1 MVISTVGRSMK
12 VKKAFQLSLCWA
24 VVWGRLAGVICDHLS
39 IKGRPCHKNV
49 NESVAAPIQAF
60 LGLSWSGGHF
70 IGSMGRE
77 VNVTLPDTEV
87 VQLVMPDNNLVEQAL
102 GIFGRLWDSLVYME
116 EERVME
122 TSKENLKVIL
132 LLILLILTFASLCLC
147 LLAILCCTCRAA
159 R

>member
-1 MVISTVGRSMK
+1 
-12 VKKAFQLSLCWA
+12 
-24 VVWGRLAGVICDHLS
+24 
-39 IKGRPCHKNV
+39 
-49 NESVAAPIQAF
+49 
-60 LGLSWSGGHF
+60 
-70 IGSMGRE
+70 MGRE
-77 VNVTLPDTEV
+77 VSVTLPDTEV
-87 VQLVMPDNNLVEQAL
+87 VQLVMPDQSNNLVEEAL

-116 EERVME
+116 MEERVME

>member
-1 MVISTVGRSMK
+1 
-12 VKKAFQLSLCWA
+12 
-24 VVWGRLAGVICDHLS
+24 
-39 IKGRPCHKNV
+39 
-49 NESVAAPIQAF
+49 
-60 LGLSWSGGHF
+60 
-70 IGSMGRE
+70 MGRE
-77 VNVTLPDTEV
+77 VSVTLPDTEV
-87 VQLVMPDNNLVEQAL
+87 VQLVMPDQSNNLVEQAL

-116 EERVME
+116 MEERVME

>member
-1 MVISTVGRSMK
+1 
-12 VKKAFQLSLCWA
+12 
-24 VVWGRLAGVICDHLS
+24 
-39 IKGRPCHKNV
+39 
-49 NESVAAPIQAF
+49 
-60 LGLSWSGGHF
+60 
-70 IGSMGRE
+70 MGRE

>member
-1 MVISTVGRSMK
+1 
-12 VKKAFQLSLCWA
+12 
-24 VVWGRLAGVICDHLS
+24 
-39 IKGRPCHKNV
+39 
-49 NESVAAPIQAF
+49 
-60 LGLSWSGGHF
+60 
-70 IGSMGRE
+70 MGRE

-87 VQLVMPDNNLVEQAL
+87 VQLVVPDNNLVEQAL

>member
-1 MVISTVGRSMK
+1 
-12 VKKAFQLSLCWA
+12 
-24 VVWGRLAGVICDHLS
+24 
-39 IKGRPCHKNV
+39 
-49 NESVAAPIQAF
+49 
-60 LGLSWSGGHF
+60 
-70 IGSMGRE
+70 MGRE
-77 VNVTLPDTEV
+77 VSVTLPDTEV

-102 GIFGRLWDSLVYME
+102 GIFGRLWDSLVYMEMEE

>member
-1 MVISTVGRSMK
+1 
-12 VKKAFQLSLCWA
+12 
-24 VVWGRLAGVICDHLS
+24 
-39 IKGRPCHKNV
+39 
-49 NESVAAPIQAF
+49 
-60 LGLSWSGGHF
+60 
-70 IGSMGRE
+70 MGRE

-87 VQLVMPDNNLVEQAL
+87 VQLDMPDNNLVEQAL
-102 GIFGRLWDSLVYME
+102 GIFGRLWDSLVYMEMEE

>member
-1 MVISTVGRSMK
+1 
-12 VKKAFQLSLCWA
+12 
-24 VVWGRLAGVICDHLS
+24 
-39 IKGRPCHKNV
+39 
-49 NESVAAPIQAF
+49 
-60 LGLSWSGGHF
+60 
-70 IGSMGRE
+70 MGRE

-116 EERVME
+116 MEEEDRVVE

>member
-1 MVISTVGRSMK
+1 
-12 VKKAFQLSLCWA
+12 
-24 VVWGRLAGVICDHLS
+24 
-39 IKGRPCHKNV
+39 
-49 NESVAAPIQAF
+49 
-60 LGLSWSGGHF
+60 
-70 IGSMGRE
+70 MGRE
-77 VNVTLPDTEV
+77 VSVTLPDTEV
-87 VQLVMPDNNLVEQAL
+87 VQLVMPDNNLVEEAL

>member
-1 MVISTVGRSMK
+1 
-12 VKKAFQLSLCWA
+12 
-24 VVWGRLAGVICDHLS
+24 
-39 IKGRPCHKNV
+39 
-49 NESVAAPIQAF
+49 
-60 LGLSWSGGHF
+60 
-70 IGSMGRE
+70 MGRE
-77 VNVTLPDTEV
+77 VSVTLPDTEV
-87 VQLVMPDNNLVEQAL
+87 VQLDMPDNNLVEQAL

>member
-1 MVISTVGRSMK
+1 
-12 VKKAFQLSLCWA
+12 
-24 VVWGRLAGVICDHLS
+24 
-39 IKGRPCHKNV
+39 
-49 NESVAAPIQAF
+49 
-60 LGLSWSGGHF
+60 
-70 IGSMGRE
+70 MGRE

-87 VQLVMPDNNLVEQAL
+87 VQLDMPDNNLVEQAL

>member
-1 MVISTVGRSMK
+1 
-12 VKKAFQLSLCWA
+12 
-24 VVWGRLAGVICDHLS
+24 
-39 IKGRPCHKNV
+39 
-49 NESVAAPIQAF
+49 
-60 LGLSWSGGHF
+60 
-70 IGSMGRE
+70 MGRE

-87 VQLVMPDNNLVEQAL
+87 VQLVMPDNNLVEEAL

>member
-1 MVISTVGRSMK
+1 
-12 VKKAFQLSLCWA
+12 
-24 VVWGRLAGVICDHLS
+24 
-39 IKGRPCHKNV
+39 
-49 NESVAAPIQAF
+49 
-60 LGLSWSGGHF
+60 
-70 IGSMGRE
+70 MGRE
-77 VNVTLPDTEV
+77 VSVTLPDTEV

-116 EERVME
+116 MEERVME

-159 R
+159 RCIFSDTNFLNIH